1 MIENY
6 EIEEITRKE
15 LDHTQRENEEQK
27 QIISKQQ
34 ESIENFLSQKELK
47 KKKTM
52 TLVINTQPILRTS
65 SSGTIQMNQ
74 TTPMKK
80 TILEIEEEGS
90 KTLSVKKQEMII
102 SQEEKKTQ
110 QIKQIEF

>member
-1 MIENY
+1 
-6 EIEEITRKE
+6 
-15 LDHTQRENEEQK
+15 
-27 QIISKQQ
+27 
-34 ESIENFLSQKELK
+34 
-47 KKKTM
+47 
-52 TLVINTQPILRTS
+52 
-65 SSGTIQMNQ
+65 MNQ

>member
-1 MIENY
+1 MFIFYFRNGEEENNDINDKY
-6 EIEEITRKE
+6 
-15 LDHTQRENEEQK
+15 
-27 QIISKQQ
+27 QQ
-34 ESIENFLSQKELK
+34 
-47 KKKTM
+47 
-52 TLVINTQPILRTS
+52 ILRTS

-74 TTPMKK
+74 TTTMKK